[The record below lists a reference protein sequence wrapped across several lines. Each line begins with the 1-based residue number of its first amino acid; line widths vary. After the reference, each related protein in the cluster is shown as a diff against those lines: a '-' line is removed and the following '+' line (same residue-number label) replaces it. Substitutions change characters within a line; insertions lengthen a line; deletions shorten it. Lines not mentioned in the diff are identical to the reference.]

1 MGNISVKDN
10 EQQKNT
16 QKNNLIISDTLG
28 GGRDRKIVSK
38 FRKDRKKRRK
48 NSKKVNSK
56 PLNYNYLLELNDAK
70 FDLIINNYVNTIDLL
85 NNKITEM
92 PPSQY
97 RHFINNVNKYKKK
110 LDDVKDKISEE
121 KYIKIN
127 NIYTS
132 ILDNHTLENH
142 TFEKK
147 TKKHIGNKIPK
158 IQYKTRHKK
167 VKKNNKHRTN
177 TSHRDKYNTKR
188 KQYHRGKQMRR
199 YHRFKN

>member
-97 RHFINNVNKYKKK
+97 RHFINNVNKYKK
-110 LDDVKDKISEE
+110 
-121 KYIKIN
+121 N
-127 NIYTS
+127 
-132 ILDNHTLENH
+132 
-142 TFEKK
+142 
-147 TKKHIGNKIPK
+147 
-158 IQYKTRHKK
+158 
-167 VKKNNKHRTN
+167 
-177 TSHRDKYNTKR
+177 
-188 KQYHRGKQMRR
+188 
-199 YHRFKN
+199 